1 MQIVESFDEEHD
13 DHFCVYCGTK
23 NLYFND
29 VEFKVNQCF
38 HFEGFWT
45 DDGIEYDKN
54 GIIEKFYDSNMT
66 VNNLKKQLDDSYV
79 VFSFGGMGPI
89 LYYLYHFA
97 QEENEDE

>member
-1 MQIVESFDEEHD
+1 MQFIESFDEEQAV
-13 DHFCVYCGTK
+13 HFCAYCGTK
-23 NLYFND
+23 N
-29 VEFKVNQCF
+29 VELNPAEVEVNQCF

-66 VNNLKKQLDDSYV
+66 INNLKKQLDDSYV
-79 VFSFGGMGPI
+79 VFSFGGMGPT